1 MKIKEIELKFTC
13 QIAAYDQKEIV
24 ELQNKLFEAFQHCTL
39 NIVYEKGLVGNLNLE
54 LFGEH

>member
-13 QIAAYDQKEIV
+13 QIATYDQKEIV
-24 ELQNKLFEAFQHCTL
+24 ELQNKLFKAFQNCTI